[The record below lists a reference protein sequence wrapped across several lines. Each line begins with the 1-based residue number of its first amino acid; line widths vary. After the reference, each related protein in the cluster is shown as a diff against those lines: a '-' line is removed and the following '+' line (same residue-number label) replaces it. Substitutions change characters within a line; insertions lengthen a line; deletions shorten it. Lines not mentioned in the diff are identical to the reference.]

1 MGRIDA
7 HVHGDSEQWPGDPA
21 AYVDACRARG
31 IDAVVLIEPLERC
44 LRAVERF
51 GEFIIPVARIE
62 MDQATPDE
70 VQRCIDAGCPGI
82 KFIRPK
88 APYGDPHYWPLYERL
103 ETLGRTAVFHTGYL
117 GFHARELEPVRFQDM
132 RAAQIDVVARR
143 FPELRILMAHYS
155 NPWWE
160 EAWKVSW
167 SNRNV
172 YADLSGGTAIRRS
185 LAMWADLFAPDGRLQ
200 ADTIAKLCFAS
211 DVVYFRPD
219 AHPFVPYID
228 FYERLFDHIG
238 LPDAL
243 REQVNRGNAARLFG
257 LSKGG

>member
-1 MGRIDA
+1 MARIDA
-7 HVHGDSEQWPGDPA
+7 HVHGDAEQWPGDPA

-31 IDAVVLIEPLERC
+31 IDAVVLIEPLDRC
-44 LRAVERF
+44 LRAVARLGDF
-51 GEFIIPVARIE
+51 VIPVARIE
-62 MDQATPDE
+62 MDRATPDE
-70 VQRCIDAGCPGI
+70 VQECIDAGCAGI

-88 APYGDPHYWPLYERL
+88 APYGDRRYWPLYQRL

-117 GFHARELEPVRFQDM
+117 GFHQRELEPVRFEDM

-143 FPELRILMAHYS
+143 FPDLRILMAHFS

-167 SNRNV
+167 SNHNV

-185 LAMWADLFAPDGRLQ
+185 LAMWADLFAPDGQLQ
-200 ADTIAKLCFAS
+200 EDTIAKLCFAS

-228 FYERLFDHIG
+228 FYERLFDRIG
-238 LPDAL
+238 LPTAL

-257 LSKGG
+257 RAE